1 MRYRQPLRNQAN
13 TNYKSSFK
21 AQLYICALLLLVL
34 SVLRFTPDDNF
45 VKTKNA
51 VKIVITQQ
59 TNLIEEFNKLKSIFT
74 TEENM
79 DALKPVSNFV
89 NPAPGGEVTANFGAQ
104 DAQNSQF
111 HYGVDIKMQQGSDVL
126 AAASGEVTEIA
137 TSQEYGT
144 YIIIKHSN
152 EIFTLYAKLNEIL
165 PDVGE
170 KVESGK
176 PIARANAENNTI
188 HFETRRADTY
198 LNPADFIDFGE

>member
-1 MRYRQPLRNQAN
+1 MRYRQPLRNQVN
-13 TNYKSSFK
+13 IKYKSSFK
-21 AQLYICALLLLVL
+21 AQLCICAVLLMAL
-34 SVLRFTPDDNF
+34 SVLKFTPADNF
-45 VKTKNA
+45 VKTKRA
-51 VKIVITQQ
+51 VTLILTQQ
-59 TNLIEEFNKLKSIFT
+59 TDLLAEFNKLKSIFT

-79 DALKPVSNFV
+79 DALKPVSEFV
-89 NPAPGGEVTANFGAQ
+89 NPAPGGAVTANFGAQ

-137 TSQEYGT
+137 TSEEYGT

-176 PIARANAENNTI
+176 PIARANVEDDTI
-188 HFETRRADTY
+188 HFEIRRADTY